1 MSGTHVYR
9 AVLVK
14 DAPEDDT
21 LGVVFPELPGCV
33 SAGDDVADAVRMAHE
48 ALALHLE
55 GMIAGGEALPGPVV
69 LDAPLPGWL
78 VEEGPLIEAGRVPVR
93 VEVAVE
99 AVPA

>member
-1 MSGTHVYR
+1 MRRIHVYR

-14 DAPEDDT
+14 DAPDDAT

-33 SAGDDVADAVRMAHE
+33 SAGDDVDDAVRMAHE
-48 ALALHLE
+48 ALALHLS
-55 GMIAGGEALPGPVV
+55 GMIADGEALPGAVA

-78 VEEGPLIEAGRVPVR
+78 VEDGPVIEAGRVPVR